1 MRKAVRPATIA
12 GCAGSTETRLPLAKN
27 TVVRASAGTGKTYKL
42 VATWVELV
50 EGGGDPLR
58 IVAVTFTEKAA
69 ADMRSRIREA
79 IVERMKSAAAI
90 RTREMDPCSDSAPA
104 APINTI
110 HGFCGKLL
118 RENGLHAGIDPSFS
132 ILDEQRSF
140 DLAREAAVDTI
151 RNEIRDGNDDV
162 AELFADFGLDSLVD
176 ILVRTAYWMNSLG
189 KGCRVAAGARGST
202 GRSCA
207 RRARFRSCSSR
218 EVRRRLRA
226 DRLVRR

>member
-1 MRKAVRPATIA
+1 M
-12 GCAGSTETRLPLAKN
+12 PLAKN

-79 IVERMKSAAAI
+79 IVERMKSLPASEHGKW
-90 RTREMDPCSDSAPA
+90 TRVLTLLPA

-118 RENGLHAGIDPSFS
+118 RENGLHADS
-132 ILDEQRSF
+132 IRRSPF
-140 DLAREAAVDTI
+140 LTSSAASISLARPPSTRSGTKFEMVTTS
-151 RNEIRDGNDDV
+151 V
-162 AELFADFGLDSLVD
+162 AELFANFGLDSLVD
-176 ILVRTAYWMNSLG
+176 ILVKTAYWMNSLG
-189 KGCRVAAGARGST
+189 KDAVWLRERADQQVEAAEGVRASVAAHLDK
-202 GRSCA
+202 
-207 RRARFRSCSSR
+207 
-218 EVRRRLRA
+218 VRRRLRA

>member
-1 MRKAVRPATIA
+1 M
-12 GCAGSTETRLPLAKN
+12 PLAKN

-50 EGGGDPLR
+50 ESGGDPLR

-79 IVERMKSAAAI
+79 IVERMKTLPPSEHGKW
-90 RTREMDPCSDSAPA
+90 TRVLTLLPA

-151 RNEIRDGNDDV
+151 RNEIRDGNEEV

-189 KGCRVAAGARGST
+189 KDAAWLRERADQQVEAAR
-202 GRSCA
+202 
-207 RRARFRSCSSR
+207 RRARFGSCSSR
-218 EVRRRLRA
+218 KIRRRLRA